1 MKREEE
7 RVQSEL
13 SGNGYPRQFINRCK
27 RQQPRRRTEQE
38 WRTTASIP
46 YVRGV
51 SEAIRRILTPLHIRT
66 VSRALSVKWTLMKG
80 VKDNIPPEKE
90 PGVVYA
96 IGCMECREVYIGETS
111 RTAEQRVKE
120 HKAHVT
126 HGRTK
131 QSPIASR
138 VAEKQ
143 HQVYWEPR
151 IIEKERNTTKRKVK
165 EALTIRKLEKKDG
178 AMNQDNGLELSKL

>member
-1 MKREEE
+1 
-7 RVQSEL
+7 
-13 SGNGYPRQFINRCK
+13 
-27 RQQPRRRTEQE
+27 
-38 WRTTASIP
+38 
-46 YVRGV
+46 
-51 SEAIRRILTPLHIRT
+51 
-66 VSRALSVKWTLMKG
+66 MKG

-90 PGVVYA
+90 PDVVYA

-126 HGRTK
+126 HGRTE
-131 QSPIASR
+131 QSAFASH

-143 HQVYWEPR
+143 HQVYWKPR
-151 IIEKERNTTKRKVK
+151 IIEKERNTTKQKVK

-178 AMNQDNGLELSKL
+178 AMNQDNGLELSKLWLALVE